1 MCMCGFRH
9 RYIHQLSS
17 PVPTT
22 DGGALATQR
31 GTSHT
36 QPGAA
41 RRRPARRHV
50 CRRRP
55 APHNAKPIGGRS
67 CLPASLD
74 AVAVA
79 LHLVETAR
87 VVGVEEVIV
96 VRWSSCKGKRRGAG
110 ERHCPG
116 PPITRGRSAP
126 PHPAG
131 TATPATVEP
140 TGVADPRFTTEDGD
154 RHDEQHAK
162 KGVLADAQRLSGA
175 LTTRLIARERAKIQ
189 RASGAR
195 PRLGRDHLG
204 VGSDG
209 CGDGGGG
216 ELAECVIHARHL
228 RQLERRGGANE
239 AGEEQLLHGG
249 RADLVAIT

>member
-96 VRWSSCKGKRRGAG
+96 VVLVRLPLGKQ
-110 ERHCPG
+110 
-116 PPITRGRSAP
+116 
-126 PHPAG
+126 
-131 TATPATVEP
+131 
-140 TGVADPRFTTEDGD
+140 TEDGD